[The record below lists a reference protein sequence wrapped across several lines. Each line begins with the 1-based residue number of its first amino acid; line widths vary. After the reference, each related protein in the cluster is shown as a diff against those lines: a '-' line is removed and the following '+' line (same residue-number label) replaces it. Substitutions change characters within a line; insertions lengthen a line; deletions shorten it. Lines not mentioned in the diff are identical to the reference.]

1 MTADAFACGVRLRPA
16 AAACSTGIVLQMTQ
30 LIAMFVLLSSHLA
43 E

>member
-1 MTADAFACGVRLRPA
+1 MPSHIVLGLEMT

>member
-1 MTADAFACGVRLRPA
+1 MPSCIVLGLEMTAA
-16 AAACSTGIVLQMTQ
+16 ALSAGIMLQMTQ